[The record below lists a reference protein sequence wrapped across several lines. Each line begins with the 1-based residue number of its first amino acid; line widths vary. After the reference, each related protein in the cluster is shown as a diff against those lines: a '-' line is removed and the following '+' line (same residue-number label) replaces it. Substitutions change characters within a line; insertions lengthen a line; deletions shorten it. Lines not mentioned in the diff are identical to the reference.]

1 MKLKL
6 ILFLLFFPAALYAQ
20 IQSQKGAIILKSG
33 DNLTGTVTY
42 FYDQPNEISFS
53 GDQGTRQVFTADQV
67 TEIKLDNGEK
77 FIAKRYKTNADS
89 ATLVLKV
96 LIESPKISVYVREEN
111 STEYYYVSK
120 DDALHRL
127 ENNSVYEK
135 QGDKKYLRKDHK
147 YIGTL
152 SSLMHDRMDLVQ
164 QLEKTSLRENSLTRI
179 IREYNQG
186 EASYEWQGDKKTER
200 EPNWVFFAQYSKY
213 GFSKDIPIEARGY
226 GNKAGLQYYF
236 SKHSRHSIKASMD
249 YSSFRFGEEKAQMYG
264 LGLRYE
270 MAFKK
275 TEKFSAYML
284 VHFLD
289 IAYMSYSHP
298 AEGYNENGLK
308 SALRFRPSIGF
319 ESKLLPRMAAY
330 AEINNLLVLEELPK
344 SFSLGLKYDFGKT
357 NWK

>member
-1 MKLKL
+1 MKFKL
-6 ILFLLFFPAALYAQ
+6 VLFLLFFPAALYAQ
-20 IQSQKGAIILKSG
+20 IQSQKGLITLKSG

-42 FYDQPNEISFS
+42 FYDQPNEIRFS

-67 TEIKLDNGEK
+67 SEIKLNNGEK
-77 FIAKRYKTNADS
+77 FVAKRYKTNADS
-89 ATLVLKV
+89 ASLVLKV
-96 LIESPKISVYVREEN
+96 LIESPKISLYVREEN

-120 DDALHRL
+120 GDVLYRL
-127 ENNSVYEK
+127 DNNNVYES

-152 SSLMHDRMDLVQ
+152 SSLMYDRIDLVQ
-164 QLEKTSLRENSLTRI
+164 QLEKTSLRESSLTKI

-186 EASYEWQGDKKTER
+186 EAIYEWQGGKKAGK
-200 EPNWVFFAQYSKY
+200 EPNWVFFTQYSKY
-213 GFSKDIPIEARGY
+213 GFSKNSPIEARGY
-226 GNKAGLQYYF
+226 GNMAGLQYYF

-249 YSSFRFGEEKAQMYG
+249 YSSFRFGEEKAQTYG

-275 TEKFSAYML
+275 AEKFSAYML
-284 VHFLD
+284 VHLMD
-289 IAYMSYSHP
+289 IAYVSYSLP
-298 AEGYNENGLK
+298 EEGYNENGLK
-308 SALRFRPSIGF
+308 SALRFSPGIGF

-330 AEINNLLVLEELPK
+330 AEINNLLILEELPR